1 MTHQTHTH
9 PTPDADATLR
19 SLLRQT
25 AATPRGPDLDRVQ
38 HNALSAWHVH
48 HAEHSLQHA
57 GAVATLGGAQPL
69 WRRHAAL
76 GWLLLVT
83 ALCLAVGLR
92 PTHDAA
98 LAELQQPDVLSQILL
113 DDL

>member
-1 MTHQTHTH
+1 MTHHTH
-9 PTPDADATLR
+9 HQRAPATDASLR

-25 AATPRGPDLDRVQ
+25 AATPPGPNLDRVQ
-38 HNALSAWHVH
+38 HNALSAWHTH
-48 HAEHSLQHA
+48 RAQNNLQHA
-57 GAVATLGGAQPL
+57 GPVATLGRAQAL
-69 WRRHAAL
+69 WQRHAAL
-76 GWLLLVT
+76 GWLVLAI

-98 LAELQQPDVLSQILL
+98 LTELQQPDVLSQILL